1 MANRSRAVQ
10 LNFRVSEKELEMIET
25 KMAQAGIRNR
35 EAYLRKIAIDGYVL
49 RLEVPELKE
58 LLSLLRYAGNNI
70 NQIARRINENGRF
83 YEDDLND
90 ILGRQNEMLERMK
103 EILSKLSA
111 LP

>member
-10 LNFRVSEKELEMIET
+10 LNFRVSDKELEMIET

-58 LLSLLRYAGNNI
+58 LLSLMRYAGNNI
-70 NQIARRINENGRF
+70 NQIARWVNENGRI
-83 YEDDLND
+83 YENDLND

-103 EILSKLSA
+103 VILSKLSA

>member
-1 MANRSRAVQ
+1 
-10 LNFRVSEKELEMIET
+10 
-25 KMAQAGIRNR
+25 MAQAGIRNR